1 MNRGCGTRKPGGLYS
16 CTKLGPH
23 RLPIEYFIIDPPI
36 PYRGERFRAP
46 QMIEKNGVPHLLLWV
61 GETYYESPADFIEEI
76 RAFGAS
82 KRIPVKFPIEKLTEA
97 SMMFFVH
104 PEAIIEN
111 WAALPPPEYCP
122 KGDPEHLGNK
132 EYCIGHTY
140 QVLDDQPST
149 KKVGDTEYVVY
160 PCAIPKELQYKPEI
174 FLRLPIT
181 NFEYVVGKDRQT
193 VDPAV
198 AKKIGHTQVP
208 IMVVEE

>member
-1 MNRGCGTRKPGGLYS
+1 MNRGCGTRKAGGLYS
-16 CTKLGPH
+16 CTKLSPH
-23 RLPIEYFIIDPPI
+23 GLSIEHFIIDPPI
-36 PYRGERFRAP
+36 PYEGERFRAP
-46 QMIEKNGVPHLLLWV
+46 QIIEKNGVPHLLLWV
-61 GETYYESPADFIEEI
+61 GETYYGSPADFIEEV
-76 RAFGAS
+76 RTFGAS

-104 PEAIIEN
+104 PKAIIEN
-111 WAALPPPEYCP
+111 WAALPLPEYCP
-122 KGDPEHLGNK
+122 KQKAEHFSNE

-140 QVLDDQPST
+140 QVPKDQPST
-149 KKVGDTEYVVY
+149 KKVGDAEYVVY
-160 PCAIPKELQYKPEI
+160 PCVMPRELRHRPGI

-181 NFEYVVGKDRQT
+181 NFEYVVGKDRQP